1 MCSFGHGD
9 YLEIPKGRLQPMTDN
24 SSPSSPWEQSLALL
38 VQAGKLK
45 NTPRTGWAVRGIPS
59 FESVADHTC
68 GVAMCAL
75 VLLDLLQLEGQENL
89 DREKV
94 LAMAITHDLPE
105 CVTGDLSL
113 GASRLLPDGVKA
125 VMEDNALQ
133 ELLQHVPFGRRWH
146 DLAQEFEDNLSAEAK
161 LVKDCDRLDLLLQ
174 ALAYER
180 AHGTVELGEFWTF
193 APEKSFHYDVSRQ
206 MIARLQ
212 EMRPGQ

>member
-1 MCSFGHGD
+1 MSEHKAQN
-9 YLEIPKGRLQPMTDN
+9 ISWDN
-24 SSPSSPWEQSLALL
+24 SLALL

-45 NTPRTGWAVRGIPS
+45 NTPRTGWAVRGIPE

-68 GVAMCAL
+68 GVALCAL
-75 VLLDLLQLEGQENL
+75 VLLDLLEQEGETNL

-113 GASRLLPDGVKA
+113 GASRLLPPGVKA
-125 VMEDNALQ
+125 VMEDRALN
-133 ELLQHVPFGRRWH
+133 ELLEHVPFAKRWH
-146 DLAQEFEDNLSAEAK
+146 ELAREFEENLTPEAK

-180 AHGTVELGEFWTF
+180 AHGTVELDDFWSF
-193 APEKSFHYDVSRQ
+193 APQKTFHFSVSRQ
-206 MIARLQ
+206 MIATLQ
-212 EMRPGQ
+212 KMRPRG

>member
-1 MCSFGHGD
+1 MPD
-9 YLEIPKGRLQPMTDN
+9 K
-24 SSPSSPWEQSLALL
+24 SPQNTPWENSLALL

-45 NTPRTGWAVRGIPS
+45 NTPRTGWAVRGIPA

-75 VLLDLLQLEGQENL
+75 VLLDLLDQEGKSSL

-113 GASRLLPDGVKA
+113 GASRLLPEGVKA
-125 VMEDNALQ
+125 VMEDNAMQ
-133 ELLQHVPFGRRWH
+133 ELLCDVPFSKQWH
-146 DLAQEFEDNLSAEAK
+146 ALAREFEDNLSPEAK

-180 AHGTVELGEFWTF
+180 AHGTVELDEFWSF
-193 APEKSFHYDVSRQ
+193 APIKSFHYDVSRQ

-212 EMRPGQ
+212 EMRPRI

>member
-1 MCSFGHGD
+1 MSEQFSQSTSRERS
-9 YLEIPKGRLQPMTDN
+9 LE
-24 SSPSSPWEQSLALL
+24 LL
-38 VQAGKLK
+38 IQAGKLK
-45 NTPRTGWAVRGIPS
+45 NTPRTGWAVRGIPA

-75 VLLDLLQLEGQENL
+75 VLLDLLSDSGESNL

-94 LAMAITHDLPE
+94 LSMAITHDLPE

-113 GASRLLPDGVKA
+113 GASRLLPPGVKA

-133 ELLQHVPFGRRWH
+133 ELLAQVPFADRWFE
-146 DLAQEFEDNLSAEAK
+146 LAREFEDNLSPEAK

-180 AHGTVELGEFWTF
+180 AHGTVELGEFWSF
-193 APEKSFHYDVSRQ
+193 APEQSFHYDISRQ
-206 MIARLQ
+206 MVGRLQ
-212 EMRPGQ
+212 QMRPSS